1 MVPNQPSMPNPCNPV
16 ITCAGALR
24 QNSAFRPMASNCVAK
39 SPDRENATSLPL
51 NIFGQPEVL
60 PEYRV
65 LPQTPSRLHTQQPL
79 KVPHPHPHPH
89 LLKVPHPHPFR
100 EAKRAESRYH
110 RVATIRV
117 HTLNHLHTYLRIH
130 SRLHTHMSIHRCP
143 GNRQPMNGTLAYQKP
158 VTRSALMVQRVRKWK
173 R

>member
-51 NIFGQPEVL
+51 NIFGQPEAL

-79 KVPHPHPHPH
+79 KVPHPHP
-89 LLKVPHPHPFR
+89 FR
-100 EAKRAESRYH
+100 EAKRAERVESRCH

-130 SRLHTHMSIHRCP
+130 S
-143 GNRQPMNGTLAYQKP
+143 
-158 VTRSALMVQRVRKWK
+158 
-173 R
+173 